1 MDFQHDPVGLADVV
15 RRLLRPA
22 GVSSAEPAVL
32 RRGARASGGRF
43 WGRALVDARCW
54 QGLRRRR
61 RRAQT
66 AARLRQA
73 LAGSGK
79 PVLVYVVPYDIGKL
93 QSGGGRRIAGLAR
106 SLSADFNVFVVST
119 VWTEVADFLVRLA
132 PDCQL
137 VALPVEASFWKEC
150 VRINAVRG
158 AGIFAFPDHCDL
170 LQEFQAVL
178 ELLGAQARAWGY
190 SSPTAWPVVAR
201 HRRPDA
207 PVFYDAHDDCAC
219 FLQNSYG
226 CSDPRLVGRLV
237 DLEREALAGATVA
250 AFCTES
256 DRAAARARCPEAAE
270 RMIVVPN
277 GVDTAACR
285 TVFPGQARANGR
297 AAGWDRPT
305 AVFVGAHHQPNLEA
319 LACIVRD
326 LAPAF
331 PQVVFVAAGIHLA
344 AYLDWG
350 GPPPGANVVFAGPV
364 SEEVK
369 EALFALAGVALA
381 PMKSGTGSSLKI
393 PDYVAHGKI
402 VIGTP
407 VGLRGFEALARS
419 ASVIQ
424 TPDVGGAL
432 GAVLARLEQDPEA
445 FDPDCRAARAEVQA
459 AWDWSVVAR
468 PLVAALG
475 GRPAPGT
482 P

>member
-1 MDFQHDPVGLADVV
+1 M
-15 RRLLRPA
+15 
-22 GVSSAEPAVL
+22 
-32 RRGARASGGRF
+32 
-43 WGRALVDARCW
+43 
-54 QGLRRRR
+54 
-61 RRAQT
+61 QT

-119 VWTEVADFLVRLA
+119 VWTEVADSLVRLA
-132 PDCQL
+132 PDCHL

-226 CSDPRLVGRLV
+226 CTDPRLVGRLV

-256 DRAAARARCPEAAE
+256 DRAAARARCPDAAE

-285 TVFPGQARANGR
+285 PVFPGQARANGR

-344 AYLDWG
+344 AYLAWG

-407 VGLRGFEALARS
+407 VGLRGFEALAGQ
-419 ASVIQ
+419 AAVVVAD
-424 TPDVGGAL
+424 DVVAAL
-432 GAVLARLEQDPEA
+432 AETLAGLER
-445 FDPDCRAARAEVQA
+445 DPDGFTAACRAARTWVERHL
-459 AWDWSVVAR
+459 DWT
-468 PLVAALG
+468 VAAQPLLAALESVG
-475 GRPAPGT
+475 
-482 P
+482 